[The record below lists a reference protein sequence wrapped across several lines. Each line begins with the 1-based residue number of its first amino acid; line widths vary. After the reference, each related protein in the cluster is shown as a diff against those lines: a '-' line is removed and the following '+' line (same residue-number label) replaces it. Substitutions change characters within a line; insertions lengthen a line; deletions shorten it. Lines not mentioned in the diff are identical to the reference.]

1 MERNIYDNYSISHR
15 LEKIEYILLAMCI
28 LCIPFQDF
36 GLQGTFLNY
45 FGKNLS
51 NLPLLGLFILIIV
64 KMFFCP
70 IINKDSVIYI
80 KIYIYIICY
89 SLIMILVH
97 CNSIY
102 ILTYIYKLCS
112 NMIILFFWC
121 FFYLY
126 IKKYSDKIRVFVI
139 SAYIIHIIGWILYDV
154 LKINLGTMLRYT
166 INLSERY
173 TGFTSEAS
181 FFSFTTVI
189 LGLLSI
195 YYIKKNILK
204 KIIIL
209 LTIYLLIVGGS
220 KGTLI
225 CIFISSIIFVMIYN
239 RFSLS
244 KKLIVLFIII
254 LISSLG
260 FYYVILDSF
269 IGDLE
274 EYTSFAT
281 RVSSI
286 FSSIIIIY
294 NYPFGTGFGVFLPI
308 YKEYLY
314 TSFDI
319 LNNIIPYISL
329 SYLELSDW
337 MSSDSGANMTIKSI
351 IFQYLAYFGIPF
363 IFMFFKYV
371 LNIVKNLLYIKEYF
385 LMFIFL
391 FVLTGIMT
399 FANFNYDSILVLGI
413 LVGSIEKHNKKDF
426 NKND

>member
-1 MERNIYDNYSISHR
+1 MKRNIYDNSINYR
-15 LEKIEYILLAMCI
+15 FGKIEYILLAIFI

-36 GLQGTFLNY
+36 GLQETFLNY

-51 NLPLLGLFILIIV
+51 NLPLLGLFILMIV
-64 KMFFCP
+64 KILFCP
-70 IINKDSVIYI
+70 IISKDNIIYI

-89 SLIMILVH
+89 SLIMILGYY
-97 CNSIY
+97 NSTY
-102 ILTYIYKLCS
+102 ILTYVYKLCS
-112 NMIILFFWC
+112 NMTILFFWC
-121 FFYLY
+121 YSYLY
-126 IKKYSDKIRVFVI
+126 IKKYSDKIGRFIV
-139 SAYIIHIIGWILYDV
+139 SAYIVHIIGWILYDV
-154 LKINLGTMLRYT
+154 LKINLSTMIRYS

-189 LGLLSI
+189 LGLLSV
-195 YYIKKNILK
+195 YYIKKKILK
-204 KIIIL
+204 KIILL
-209 LTIYLLIVGGS
+209 LTIYLLILGGS
-220 KGTLI
+220 KGALI

-244 KKLIVLFIII
+244 KKLIILLIVM

-260 FYYVILDSF
+260 FYYLILDSF

-281 RVSSI
+281 RASSI
-286 FSSIIIIY
+286 LSSIIIIY
-294 NYPFGTGFGVFLPI
+294 NYPFGTGFGVFLPV

-319 LNNIIPYISL
+319 LNNIIPYVSL

-337 MSSDSGANMTIKSI
+337 MSSNSGANMTIKSI
-351 IFQYLAYFGIPF
+351 IFQYLAYFGVPF

-371 LNIVKNLLYIKEYF
+371 LSIVKKLLYIKEYF
-385 LMFIFL
+385 LIFIFL
-391 FVLTGIMT
+391 FVLTGITT

-413 LVGSIEKHNKKDF
+413 LVGCIEKHNKKDF